1 MDNLSRTRDDLKSMS
16 VDYLKALKAEL
27 EEAGTQKLVRL
38 DNVEADNRKLM
49 LCLKNLKY
57 VPKEVMEAQKA
68 EKTKQQEKQ
77 KAERQRKKEAQ
88 EAARLKRE
96 ALRN

>member
-57 VPKEVMEAQKA
+57 VPKEVV
-68 EKTKQQEKQ
+68 
-77 KAERQRKKEAQ
+77 
-88 EAARLKRE
+88 
-96 ALRN
+96 

>member
-27 EEAGTQKLVRL
+27 EEAGTQKLILQDQVES
-38 DNVEADNRKLM
+38 DNKKLM

-57 VPKEVMEAQKA
+57 VPKSVKEAQKI
-68 EKTKQQEKQ
+68 
-77 KAERQRKKEAQ
+77 ERDK
-88 EAARLKRE
+88 
-96 ALRN
+96 